1 MLRSRM
7 ILTMHR
13 LDGIRRS
20 RLVGALLLF
29 PALSHAQAQ
38 TWAGCAENRES
49 ALMLAQSAMVQ
60 DVGDREVSGSEN
72 LKNKNYTADIHENA
86 EMVTDKPVT
95 VLNEYK
101 KDGKVCVEIAP

>member
-1 MLRSRM
+1 MVVVPHDLKWA
-7 ILTMHR
+7 
-13 LDGIRRS
+13 G
-20 RLVGALLLF
+20 VALLLF

-38 TWAGCAENRES
+38 TWAGCAETRES

-60 DVGDREVSGSEN
+60 DAGDREVSGSEH
-72 LKNKNYTADIHENA
+72 LKNENYTADIHENA